1 MKKRALLV
9 DLHSA
14 LKMKCN
20 HAEIR
25 QLQTLYALLK
35 QFCLH
40 SFPYCTFS
48 DFKALCNDSSSY
60 PSYFPNDDTDRLSGC
75 QSFNGWMLGL
85 GNITQWFRNFKRNA
99 TFCLNIMFQKQIE
112 LSPKKRTTLMAES
125 LVNWFHKKLIPQ
137 I

>member
-14 LKMKCN
+14 LKMKYN

-25 QLQTLYALLK
+25 LQTQYALLK
-35 QFCLH
+35 QSCLD
-40 SFPYCTFS
+40 SFP
-48 DFKALCNDSSSY
+48 DFRALCNDSSSY

-85 GNITQWFRNFKRNA
+85 GNITQ
-99 TFCLNIMFQKQIE
+99 
-112 LSPKKRTTLMAES
+112 
-125 LVNWFHKKLIPQ
+125 
-137 I
+137 

>member
-25 QLQTLYALLK
+25 LQTQYALLK
-35 QFCLH
+35 QSCLD

-48 DFKALCNDSSSY
+48 DSRALCNDSSSY

-85 GNITQWFRNFKRNA
+85 GNITKWFRNFKRNA

-112 LSPKKRTTLMAES
+112 LSPKKWTTLKAES
-125 LVNWFHKKLIPQ
+125 LLNWFKKN
-137 I
+137 